1 MMESFGINLQ
11 RKTLYEKFFQ
21 AHREIEQM
29 MKRKDVSHTE
39 ITNMVKHTGELMK
52 NIMQVSI
59 ADPSNLKN
67 EHNTLFLSLMDRIKY
82 LKDME
87 EERIEREKSKS
98 KLGIE
103 SEYEEGSNDNIY
115 INQEDELDDR
125 SPLEQIGRRRSTS
138 IKSANRKGSKENDGT
153 RNFKP

>member
-1 MMESFGINLQ
+1 MESFGINLQ
-11 RKTLYEKFFQ
+11 RKTLYEKFFS
-21 AHREIEQM
+21 AHKEIEQM

-39 ITNMVKHTGELMK
+39 IINMVKHTGELMK

-87 EERIEREKSKS
+87 EER
-98 KLGIE
+98 
-103 SEYEEGSNDNIY
+103 
-115 INQEDELDDR
+115 
-125 SPLEQIGRRRSTS
+125 
-138 IKSANRKGSKENDGT
+138 
-153 RNFKP
+153 

>member
-1 MMESFGINLQ
+1 MDTERYTQNITKKSNFLPLTFEGMMESFGINLQ
-11 RKTLYEKFFQ
+11 RKTLYEKFFS

-39 ITNMVKHTGELMK
+39 IINMVKHTGELMK

-98 KLGIE
+98 KLGFD
-103 SEYEEGSNDNIY
+103 SEYEDGSNDNIF
-115 INQEDELDDR
+115 IN
-125 SPLEQIGRRRSTS
+125 
-138 IKSANRKGSKENDGT
+138 
-153 RNFKP
+153 